1 MFLLLGVD
9 LAELVTFILEHLIEV
24 FGTCCPILFVLM
36 DEKWSHDEL
45 VESLKVVGA
54 SVLGL
59 LLLASVMRELC

>member
-9 LAELVTFILEHLIEV
+9 LAELVTFILEHLVEV
-24 FGTCCPILFVLM
+24 FSTCCAILFVLM

-59 LLLASVMRELC
+59 LLLASIKRELC